1 MLPPHFSFGVEE
13 GRWWGVCCSSFTFLW
28 TLEMGSDLNGCELS
42 IASQGPKVRLQ
53 SDNFDMDV
61 HVCRAVGSWRFPR
74 EFPLLVPRSKPFSH
88 PVYMMLGNIRDPSLV
103 HLGCTRPPGTPEA
116 NGLEPQQAVPWECEG
131 SPDFHGNG
139 IPCQIQMPRL
149 PWGTTAP
156 PKWRK
161 SLGEVK
167 QTALKGCARV
177 CVCVCVCVWKESSLY
192 IVHYS
197 TAL

>member
-1 MLPPHFSFGVEE
+1 MK
-13 GRWWGVCCSSFTFLW
+13 
-28 TLEMGSDLNGCELS
+28 
-42 IASQGPKVRLQ
+42 I
-53 SDNFDMDV
+53 
-61 HVCRAVGSWRFPR
+61 PR
-74 EFPLLVPRSKPFSH
+74 EFPLLVPRSKPFSQ

-177 CVCVCVCVWKESSLY
+177 CVCLCVCVCMCVCVCV
-192 IVHYS
+192 
-197 TAL
+197 

>member
-1 MLPPHFSFGVEE
+1 MKIS
-13 GRWWGVCCSSFTFLW
+13 
-28 TLEMGSDLNGCELS
+28 
-42 IASQGPKVRLQ
+42 
-53 SDNFDMDV
+53 
-61 HVCRAVGSWRFPR
+61 R
-74 EFPLLVPRSKPFSH
+74 EFLLLVPRGKKFSH
-88 PVYMMLGNIRDPSLV
+88 LQARSFSTLYMMLGNLGDPSLV
-103 HLGCTRPPGTPEA
+103 HLGCTRPPGMPEA
-116 NGLEPQQAVPWECEG
+116 NGLESQQAVPWECEG

-177 CVCVCVCVWKESSLY
+177 CVCVCVCVCLSEKRVAFQNCL
-192 IVHYS
+192 HCS
-197 TAL
+197 TCEF